1 MTAHIRLVS
10 PPGEERR
17 DLEGQGAEADEAPV
31 GLPEESRSQ
40 AADAHA
46 KTGSRGAGE
55 DDRQGDWIL
64 GDAPPPLVA
73 EPEDRAVRR
82 PGPKTVLGGV
92 LARLIDRARPQKR
105 KGATAAAEPANPDSS
120 PEGDKT
126 EARERTE
133 DAGTRADALPAVETG
148 SEDGPV
154 LPPEP
159 IARLDAGLA
168 PLLGRVS
175 RRKPKAATAPNT
187 VPNVTGGLEG
197 DAPESGVE
205 GAAAPDKPPRPR
217 GVGKGTIAV
226 VLLTVAAAA
235 AIVAL
240 NWPHG
245 SRRPQIVEPGLI
257 ADQPSKLMAPSAAL
271 ARVPPREEP
280 NIAGERPRVHQ
291 ARGDQVEE
299 MLSFKP
305 GSATAGTSRDAR
317 GPQALLASAP
327 EKATSSSSAATA
339 PAPTPAAAP
348 ALDRKPDEVASL
360 PPTAAPSAS
369 ATLARPPAE
378 GAPEPGLGEAA
389 KIEARLADLEAAI
402 KARANAP
409 VTRADIDKAETQ
421 MSDQVARLAAI
432 VTRLTGQVKDLQA
445 EVRATSTGSDERLA
459 DLTRR
464 VSLAEFEERG
474 RSGGK
479 RGRRACG
486 RPNLGR
492 ARSGPELGR
501 GRPGAGRAHE
511 SGRSRSEARLPH
523 SGGLPGPCNAER
535 GRRRPGRSAGRG
547 CDRHGSPRLRQGH
560 QHRAARPGVGREGR
574 SRLDPVE
581 GPSACKGLSISRA
594 RSARPSPL

>member
-17 DLEGQGAEADEAPV
+17 DLECEGAEADEAPL
-31 GLPEESRSQ
+31 GLPEESRGK

-46 KTGSRGAGE
+46 KAGSRGAGE

-73 EPEDRAVRR
+73 EPEDRAGRR
-82 PGPKTVLGGV
+82 PGPRTLLGLA
-92 LARLIDRARPQKR
+92 LARLIDRAWPRKR
-105 KGATAAAEPANPDSS
+105 KGATTAAEPANAESS

-148 SEDGPV
+148 SEDGPG

-159 IARLDAGLA
+159 IARLDAGMG

-175 RRKPKAATAPNT
+175 RRKPKAATAPNP
-187 VPNVTGGLEG
+187 VANLTGGLEG
-197 DAPESGVE
+197 DTPESGVE
-205 GAAAPDKPPRPR
+205 GAAAPDKPARPR

-226 VLLTVAAAA
+226 VLVTVAAAA

-280 NIAGERPRVHQ
+280 NVAGERPRVRQ
-291 ARGDQVEE
+291 TRDGQVEE

-305 GSATAGTSRDAR
+305 GSASASGASPDAR
-317 GPQALLASAP
+317 GLQPLLASAP
-327 EKATSSSSAATA
+327 EKVASA
-339 PAPTPAAAP
+339 PAPPPTPVRAAAP
-348 ALDRKPDEVASL
+348 DRKPDEVASL
-360 PPTAAPSAS
+360 PPAAPLPAL
-369 ATLARPPAE
+369 APLARLAAE

-445 EVRATSTGSDERLA
+445 EVRTTSTGSDERLA

-464 VSLAEFEERG
+464 VSLAE
-474 RSGGK
+474 
-479 RGRRACG
+479 
-486 RPNLGR
+486 
-492 ARSGPELGR
+492 
-501 GRPGAGRAHE
+501 
-511 SGRSRSEARLPH
+511 SRSAVAAAESAGAAPAGVPT
-523 SGGLPGPCNAER
+523 SGAPASAPSSGAAGQAQGVRMKVAALDQKRAYRIQAASPGLAMLSVVDGAPDDRPVEVAIGTVLPGYGKVISIEQHGQAWVVKADR
-535 GRRRPGRSAGRG
+535 G
-547 CDRHGSPRLRQGH
+547 
-560 QHRAARPGVGREGR
+560 
-574 SRLDPVE
+574 
-581 GPSACKGLSISRA
+581 SIQ
-594 RSARPSPL
+594 

>member
-17 DLEGQGAEADEAPV
+17 DLEGEGAEADEAPL

-73 EPEDRAVRR
+73 EPEDRAGRR

-148 SEDGPV
+148 SEDGPG

-159 IARLDAGLA
+159 IARLDAGMG

-187 VPNVTGGLEG
+187 VANLTGGLEG

-205 GAAAPDKPPRPR
+205 GAAAPDKPARPR
-217 GVGKGTIAV
+217 GVGKGTVAV
-226 VLLTVAAAA
+226 VLVTVAAAA

-271 ARVPPREEP
+271 ATVPPREEP
-280 NIAGERPRVHQ
+280 NVAGERPRVHQ
-291 ARGDQVEE
+291 ARRDQVEE

-305 GSATAGTSRDAR
+305 GSATAGASRDAR
-317 GPQALLASAP
+317 GPQPLLASAP
-327 EKATSSSSAATA
+327 EKATSSSSAAAA

-348 ALDRKPDEVASL
+348 APDRKPDEVASL
-360 PPTAAPSAS
+360 PPAAPLLAL
-369 ATLARPPAE
+369 APLARLAAE

-409 VTRADIDKAETQ
+409 ATRTDIDKAETQ

-432 VTRLTGQVKDLQA
+432 VTRLTGQVKDLQ
-445 EVRATSTGSDERLA
+445 EQVRTTSAGSEERLA

-464 VSLAEFEERG
+464 VSLAE
-474 RSGGK
+474 
-479 RGRRACG
+479 
-486 RPNLGR
+486 
-492 ARSGPELGR
+492 
-501 GRPGAGRAHE
+501 
-511 SGRSRSEARLPH
+511 SRSAVAAAESAGAVPAGVPT
-523 SGGLPGPCNAER
+523 SGAPAAAPSSGAAGQAQGVRMKVAALDQKRAYRIQAASPGLAMLSVVDGAPDDRPVEVAIGTVLPGYGKVISIEQHGQAWVVKADR
-535 GRRRPGRSAGRG
+535 G
-547 CDRHGSPRLRQGH
+547 
-560 QHRAARPGVGREGR
+560 
-574 SRLDPVE
+574 
-581 GPSACKGLSISRA
+581 SIQ
-594 RSARPSPL
+594 